1 MGLKMKDLITGLFVC
16 CFLSLNALVAQDFKE
31 TATTNEWAVRSGYM
45 EYNNSTVIPSGL
57 PGFST
62 SINYYFQK
70 RLSEVYPY
78 NFEFQTKLIYGYL
91 MKPEDNNGLNKPYH
105 HAEMSVGALWSYSI
119 PVSKLNID
127 VGGGLLFNALA
138 GYNPSFKFNDNYFAQ
153 LQPYGNWLLM
163 PSTTLGLQY
172 QFNKIKLKSKFIFPL
187 CVGGFY
193 QDYQNYP
200 YLENNIPS
208 YISTPNTL
216 AFCNKYTAIFAEMDC
231 YIPLSLSSKR
241 KTDLKIGFYIDN
253 TNGSINYIV
262 EKKRNIG
269 IIVGV
274 QIK

>member
-1 MGLKMKDLITGLFVC
+1 MNNIKIWVYVY
-16 CFLSLNALVAQDFKE
+16 CFFCINALAAQQE
-31 TATTNEWAVRSGYM
+31 RNLPTTNEWAVRFGYL
-45 EYNNSTVIPSGL
+45 EYSNSTVIPSGL
-57 PGFST
+57 PGFS
-62 SINYYFQK
+62 SAINYYFQK
-70 RLSEVYPY
+70 RLSEGHGPY

-105 HAEMSVGALWSYSI
+105 HAEISVGALWSYSI

-127 VGGGLLFNALA
+127 VGGGLLFNILA

-172 QFNKIKLKSKFIFPL
+172 QFNKIKFKSKLIFPL

-241 KTDLKIGFYIDN
+241 KTDLKIGFSIDN

>member
-1 MGLKMKDLITGLFVC
+1 MKDLITGLFVC

-62 SINYYFQK
+62 AINYYFQK

-105 HAEMSVGALWSYSI
+105 HAEISVGALWSYSI

>member
-1 MGLKMKDLITGLFVC
+1 MGLKMKDLITGIFVC
-16 CFLSLNALVAQDFKE
+16 CFLSVNALVAQDFKE

-62 SINYYFQK
+62 AINYYFQK
-70 RLSEVYPY
+70 RLSDGYPY

-105 HAEMSVGALWSYSI
+105 HAEISVGALWSYSI

-163 PSTTLGLQY
+163 PSTTLGFQY
-172 QFNKIKLKSKFIFPL
+172 QFNKIKLKSKFIIPL

>member
-16 CFLSLNALVAQDFKE
+16 CFLSLNALVAQNFKE

-91 MKPEDNNGLNKPYH
+91 LKPEDNNGLNKPYY
-105 HAEMSVGALWSYSI
+105 HAEISVGALWSYSI

-127 VGGGLLFNALA
+127 VGGGILFNALA

-163 PSTTLGLQY
+163 PSTILGLHY

>member
-62 SINYYFQK
+62 AINYYFQK

-105 HAEMSVGALWSYSI
+105 HAEISVGALWSYSI

>member
-1 MGLKMKDLITGLFVC
+1 MGLKMKDLITGIFVC
-16 CFLSLNALVAQDFKE
+16 CFLSVNALVAQDFKE

-62 SINYYFQK
+62 AINYYFQK

-105 HAEMSVGALWSYSI
+105 HAEISVGALWSYSI

>member
-105 HAEMSVGALWSYSI
+105 HAEISVGALWSYSI

>member
-16 CFLSLNALVAQDFKE
+16 CFLSLKALVAQDFKE

-105 HAEMSVGALWSYSI
+105 HAEISVGALWSYSI

-127 VGGGLLFNALA
+127 IGGGLLFNALA

-193 QDYQNYP
+193 QEYQNYP
-200 YLENNIPS
+200 YLENNIPL

-216 AFCNKYTAIFAEMDC
+216 AFCNEYTAIFAEMDC
-231 YIPLSLSSKR
+231 YIPLSLSSKK

-269 IIVGV
+269 IIIGV